1 MTQLVGVAT
10 ERTEVQFLLLF
21 NVWAILVSPDCLSS
35 LSTIYKYLAVDSVG
49 IIRKNSFHEAIKM
62 GLNAL
67 RRSLHEQ
74 VSVAPLEKQLS
85 ETNKVSKYNDVK
97 ATYGLVIRL
106 LLSLP
111 TVRLMVQEKT
121 VYLKSGTSN

>member
-1 MTQLVGVAT
+1 MPQFTQH
-10 ERTEVQFLLLF
+10 F
-21 NVWAILVSPDCLSS
+21 
-35 LSTIYKYLAVDSVG
+35 STIYKYLAVDSVG
-49 IIRKNSFHEAIKM
+49 IIRNSFHEAIKM

-74 VSVAPLEKQLS
+74 VSVTPLEKQLS
-85 ETNKVSKYNDVK
+85 EANKVSKYNDVK

-106 LLSLP
+106 LLFKTLP
-111 TVRLMVQEKT
+111 TVRLMVQEQT